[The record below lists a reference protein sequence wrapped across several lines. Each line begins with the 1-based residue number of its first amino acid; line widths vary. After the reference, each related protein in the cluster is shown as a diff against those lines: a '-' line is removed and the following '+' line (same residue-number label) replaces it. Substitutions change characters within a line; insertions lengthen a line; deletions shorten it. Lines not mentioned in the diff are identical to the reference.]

1 MTNQP
6 RMWHDS
12 SAMIFWGILALT
24 LFGLIASVLESLFG
38 IFDGFFRILNHYAD
52 MTSQFGAGDN
62 NLYKLVRIYE
72 NTTLS
77 MRVFQILTIAGWI
90 FYVYGLSRF
99 RHAQTTERAADL
111 TGRLYS
117 ACRLGL
123 VSMLC
128 YFLAS
133 WLGWFGVLFRLAGW
147 ILLLVS
153 LFKFRGAFS
162 RLTREES
169 WNATAQ
175 RGAATLRTSYTL
187 AIILQLFPLIC
198 GILLLFAFFGMAS
211 QLPSLLQN
219 F

>member
-1 MTNQP
+1 MTNQS
-6 RMWHDS
+6 RTWHDS
-12 SAMIFWGILALT
+12 SAMISWGILALT
-24 LFGLIASVLESLFG
+24 LFGLIASVLESIFG
-38 IFDGFFRILNHYAD
+38 IFDGFFKLLNTYAD
-52 MTSQFGAGDN
+52 MASQLGAGDN
-62 NLYKLVRIYE
+62 NFYKLIRIYE

-77 MRVFQILTIAGWI
+77 MRVFQILTIAGWV

-99 RHAQTTERAADL
+99 RHAQTTERAAGL

-117 ACRLGL
+117 ACWLGL

-133 WLGWFGVLFRLAGW
+133 WLGWFGVLFRLTGW

-153 LFKFRGAFS
+153 LFKFRSTFS
-162 RLTREES
+162 HLTREES

-187 AIILQLFPLIC
+187 AIILQFFPLIC
-198 GILLLFAFFGMAS
+198 GIVLLFAFFGMAS